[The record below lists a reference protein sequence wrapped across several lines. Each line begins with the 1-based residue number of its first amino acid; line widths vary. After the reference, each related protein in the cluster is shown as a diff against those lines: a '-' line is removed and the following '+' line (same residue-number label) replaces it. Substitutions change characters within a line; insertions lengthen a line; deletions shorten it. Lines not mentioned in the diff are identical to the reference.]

1 VGPSHERV
9 VMRVWIPDSPGAL
22 AALASRV
29 AEGGGNV
36 VGLEVLE
43 RVDGAALDELLI
55 ELDDSALIDHMCRKV
70 ASADGT
76 AIEEV
81 RPVAPDADEHGM
93 QVLDAAQG
101 ILTAG
106 TPTVAL
112 EGMVEAVTRLFDTD
126 WCAVVDQRVQTVVAR
141 AGRVPPTGQVLGLL
155 DPGATPAP
163 AALEV
168 VRREL
173 EDAGLTLL
181 AARPIAFR
189 HRELRQIEMLVRV
202 TDRTCRPVRRD
213 RIPPEWS
220 SRY

>member
-1 VGPSHERV
+1 VGPTLERV

-22 AALASRV
+22 AALAATV
-29 AEGGGNV
+29 ADGGGNV

-55 ELDDSALIDHMCRKV
+55 ELEDADRIDHLCRKV

-76 AIEEV
+76 TIEEV

-101 ILTAG
+101 ILTSG

-112 EGMVEAVTRLFDTD
+112 EQLVEAVSRLFDTD
-126 WCAVVDQRVQTVVAR
+126 WCAVLDARAETVVAR
-141 AGRVPPTGQVLGLL
+141 TGRVPPTGQLLELL
-155 DPGATPAP
+155 DPAVATPA

-168 VRREL
+168 VLREL
-173 EDAGLTLL
+173 EESGFTLC

-202 TDRTCRPVRRD
+202 TDRTCRPLRRD

>member
-1 VGPSHERV
+1 
-9 VMRVWIPDSPGAL
+9 
-22 AALASRV
+22 
-29 AEGGGNV
+29 V

-55 ELDDSALIDHMCRKV
+55 ELDDSALIDHLCRKV
-70 ASADGT
+70 ASGYDT

-106 TPTVAL
+106 TPVAAL
-112 EGMVEAVTRLFDTD
+112 ERMVEAVTRLFDTD
-126 WCAVVDQRVQTVVAR
+126 WCAVVDRRAQTVVAR
-141 AGRVPPTGQVLGLL
+141 DGRVPPTGQVLERL
-155 DPGATPAP
+155 DPTASPP
-163 AALEV
+163 SAALEV
-168 VRREL
+168 AVREL
-173 EDAGLTLL
+173 EDARLTLL
-181 AARPIAFR
+181 AARPIPFR

-202 TDRTCRPVRRD
+202 TDRTCRPARRD